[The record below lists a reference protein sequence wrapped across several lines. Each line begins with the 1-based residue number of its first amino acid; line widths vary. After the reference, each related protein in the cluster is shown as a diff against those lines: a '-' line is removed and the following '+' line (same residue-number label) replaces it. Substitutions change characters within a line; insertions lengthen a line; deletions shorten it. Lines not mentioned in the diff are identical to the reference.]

1 VGGRASGWIRG
12 CAAVLLAV
20 TSLGGVDIATAAAA
34 CAPPDKIVFQD
45 PENKNTITYLPAS
58 RRVEFAL
65 ADGRRLEAENA
76 LALVSARFVNMSAR
90 NQTVTITMR
99 ADLRN
104 GRVSAALVER
114 LPGYGVVQRDGK
126 TNRSGPNPN
135 RRTYVISVRRGD
147 PQGLDCIAGPNKPPT
162 GTPRNR

>member
-1 VGGRASGWIRG
+1 MVVVA
-12 CAAVLLAV
+12 
-20 TSLGGVDIATAAAA
+20 SLGGADVASAATT

-45 PENKNTITYLPAS
+45 PENKNTITYLPAT
-58 RRVEFAL
+58 RTVQFAL
-65 ADGRRLEAENA
+65 PDGRRLEADNA
-76 LALVSARFVNMSAR
+76 LALVSSRFVSVSAR
-90 NQTVTITMR
+90 NQSVTITMR

-114 LPGYGVVQRDGK
+114 LPGYGVVERDSGK
-126 TNRSGPNPN
+126 TARRTARTGPDPN

-147 PQGLDCIAGPNKPPT
+147 PQGLDCIAGPNMPPT

>member
-1 VGGRASGWIRG
+1 VA
-12 CAAVLLAV
+12 
-20 TSLGGVDIATAAAA
+20 SLGGADVARAASV

-65 ADGRRLEAENA
+65 PDGRRLEADNA
-76 LALVSARFVNMSAR
+76 LALVSARFVNVSAR
-90 NQTVTITMR
+90 NQSVTITMR

-114 LPGYGVVQRDGK
+114 LPGYGVVERDGK
-126 TNRSGPNPN
+126 TTRRTARSGPDPN

-147 PQGLDCIAGPNKPPT
+147 PQGLECIAGPNKPPT